1 MRKSFKTKKT
11 FLNKFIEGKL
21 SLTLSFWIF
30 GFIGLAVLSVVT
42 ALILPSM
49 LLVRLIVY
57 PYLIYVSLG
66 IWRSSNNYKGL
77 KVFSILAK
85 IMIVIWNVSH
95 FLGLI
100 VALN

>member
-1 MRKSFKTKKT
+1 MKKT
-11 FLNKFIEGKL
+11 FLNKFIDGKL
-21 SLTLSFWIF
+21 SLALSFWIF
-30 GFIGLAVLSVVT
+30 GFIGLAVLIVVT

-85 IMIVIWNVSH
+85 IMIVIWNISQ

-100 VALN
+100 AALS

>member
-1 MRKSFKTKKT
+1 M
-11 FLNKFIEGKL
+11 
-21 SLTLSFWIF
+21 
-30 GFIGLAVLSVVT
+30 LSVVT

-66 IWRSSNNYKGL
+66 IWRSSNSYKGL

-85 IMIVIWNVSH
+85 IMIVIWNISQ

-100 VALN
+100 AALS